1 MPSSSHHNRKPSGG
15 GLNRGGGVIG
25 TTDEDY
31 EGPVDLDALFQST
44 KNLEDEEDGSLFS
57 DQDDNDDDEYNKG
70 GSKLLNPTL
79 FSNPHRRL
87 LDKDA
92 SQIPG
97 SPFSKPRVRRSN
109 RPSEPL
115 AIAKYAS
122 TVALMLTVTWLAALL
137 WYIFSRDSSISHLV
151 VEFILTVRFCLFCC
165 CIAVQLIVPEL
176 LTHLVLSVYTN
187 CRYLPLWD
195 YFGIHTFWSP

>member
-1 MPSSSHHNRKPSGG
+1 MNRSGAVEVK
-15 GLNRGGGVIG
+15 LSKEEY
-25 TTDEDY
+25 D
-31 EGPVDLDALFQST
+31 GPVDLDALFQSSRQVGGAAA
-44 KNLEDEEDGSLFS
+44 DDDGSLFS
-57 DQDDNDDDEYNKG
+57 DDDDESGKEPRP
-70 GSKLLNPTL
+70 LLGNPKL

-122 TVALMLTVTWLAALL
+122 TVALMLTIGWLAALFWVIL
-137 WYIFSRDSSISHLV
+137 DNTPNTSVAHTI
-151 VEFILTVRFCLFCC
+151 VEVLLTVRFLYSKNTNHCGCVVFDLG
-165 CIAVQLIVPEL
+165 LILRV
-176 LTHLVLSVYTN
+176 
-187 CRYLPLWD
+187 CARQ
-195 YFGIHTFWSP
+195 

>member
-1 MPSSSHHNRKPSGG
+1 M
-15 GLNRGGGVIG
+15 NRGGAVEV
-25 TTDEDY
+25 THHSSKDDY
-31 EGPVDLDALFQST
+31 DGPVDLDALFQSSRQVG
-44 KNLEDEEDGSLFS
+44 DDDGSLFS
-57 DQDDNDDDEYNKG
+57 DDDDDDDSGKV
-70 GSKLLNPTL
+70 KPLLGNPKL

-122 TVALMLTVTWLAALL
+122 TWALVLTLTWLAALFWVIL
-137 WYIFSRDSSISHLV
+137 DNRETSVGQIV
-151 VEFILTVRFCLFCC
+151 VEVILTVRFDYILLPFEYIFPSCLLLFRSH
-165 CIAVQLIVPEL
+165 IAFIICHFLRPK
-176 LTHLVLSVYTN
+176 TSS
-187 CRYLPLWD
+187 LPLWAC
-195 YFGIHTFWSP
+195 FGIVTF